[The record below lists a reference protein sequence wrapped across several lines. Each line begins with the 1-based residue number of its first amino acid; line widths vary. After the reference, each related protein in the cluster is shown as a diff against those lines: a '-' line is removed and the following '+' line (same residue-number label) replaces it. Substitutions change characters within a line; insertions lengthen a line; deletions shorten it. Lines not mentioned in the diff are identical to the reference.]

1 MATNKQISKCSE
13 EFVDLTSRLEMLK
26 EKKQLLQDSL
36 ADVIQQIDEAQTAI
50 VTAKADL
57 KAMLEE

>member
-26 EKKQLLQDSL
+26 EKKQLLQNSL